1 MIRSNR
7 GTTLLVRFDGGVG
20 LEPVEN
26 IHGLERTFFRQAVG
40 GGVAGGR
47 GDGIRALVEQV
58 DMRRARARRV
68 QAKSAEKTE
77 AIQNLRAFGKLRHG
91 LIIHLLIKIH
101 PGFVAADQ
109 VGLKFQAVQVHGNGS
124 R

>member
-1 MIRSNR
+1 MRSNR
-7 GTTLLVRFDGGVG
+7 GTTRLVRLDGGVG

-47 GDGIRALVEQV
+47 GDGIGALVEQV

-68 QAKSAEKTE
+68 QTEPAEKTE
-77 AIQNLRAFGKLRHG
+77 AIQNLRALCELRHG
-91 LIIHLLIKIH
+91 LIIHLLVEIQ
-101 PGFVAADQ
+101 PGLVAADQ
-109 VGLKFQAVQVHGNGS
+109 IGLKFQAVQVH
-124 R
+124 